1 MCLWIVGLVRNLSQC
16 FVGIGFL
23 WDRLRTCPTSALQIT
38 CLNLIVLLR
47 AVLTWKTMPNVLLKA
62 RRIAGHVKRHYFP
75 SPEVAAW
82 RHACQVAEQVP
93 RFTPGEIQ
101 LGEYRLRYADL
112 MTTCPQWEDIFVRQT
127 MRVILPTD
135 APRILDCGAN
145 IGLASLYFKRLYPA
159 ARITAYE
166 ADPAIHEILA
176 DNLSR
181 NRAEDVETV
190 QAAVWKENGTISFA
204 CEGADS
210 GAVAEVT
217 TNTKAARR
225 EVPAVRLRDLI
236 EAEPID
242 LLKLD
247 IEGAER
253 AVLMDCAGALGNVR
267 AMIME
272 LHDFDPRQRNL
283 PFVLEMIERE
293 GFSYAVDDL
302 VALPWIPPVAPA
314 GSPFAGQA
322 MCWALMV
329 KAWRA

>member
-1 MCLWIVGLVRNLSQC
+1 
-16 FVGIGFL
+16 
-23 WDRLRTCPTSALQIT
+23 
-38 CLNLIVLLR
+38 
-47 AVLTWKTMPNVLLKA
+47 MPNVLLKA
-62 RRIAGHVKRHYFP
+62 RRIAGRVKRHYFP

-101 LGEYRLRYADL
+101 LGEYQLRYADL
-112 MTTCPQWEDIFVRQT
+112 LSTCPQWEDIFVRQT
-127 MRVILPTD
+127 MRVELDTV

-166 ADPAIHEILA
+166 ADPAIHEILSV
-176 DNLSR
+176 NLRR
-181 NRAEDVETV
+181 NHASDVETI
-190 QAAVWKENGTISFA
+190 QAAVWKETGTISFA

-210 GAVAEVT
+210 GAVSEVAA
-217 TNTKAARR
+217 NTEAVRR
-225 EVPAVRLRDLI
+225 EVPSIRLRDLI

-253 AVLMDCAGALGNVR
+253 AVLADCAGALSNVR
-267 AMIME
+267 AMLME

-283 PFVLEMIERE
+283 PFVLDLLERE
-293 GFSYAVDDL
+293 RFSYTLDDL
-302 VALPWIPPVAPA
+302 VALPWVPPVAPA

-322 MCWALMV
+322 MCWGAWV
-329 KAWRA
+329 RAWREN

>member
-1 MCLWIVGLVRNLSQC
+1 
-16 FVGIGFL
+16 
-23 WDRLRTCPTSALQIT
+23 
-38 CLNLIVLLR
+38 
-47 AVLTWKTMPNVLLKA
+47 MPNVLLKA
-62 RRIAGHVKRHYFP
+62 RRIAGRVKRHYFP
-75 SPEVAAW
+75 APEVAAW

-101 LGEYRLRYADL
+101 LDEYWLRYADL
-112 MTTCPQWEDIFVRQT
+112 LSTCPQWEDIFIRQT
-127 MRVILPTD
+127 MRAELNSA

-181 NRAEDVETV
+181 NRAEDVETI
-190 QAAVWKENGTISFA
+190 QAAVWKENGSIRFA

-217 TNTKAARR
+217 TNTQAQQR
-225 EVPAVRLRDLI
+225 EVPAIRLRDLL
-236 EAEPID
+236 EAEPVD

-253 AVLMDCAGALGNVR
+253 AVLADCAGALGNVR
-267 AMIME
+267 AILME

-283 PFVLEMIERE
+283 PFVLELIERE
-293 GFSYAVDDL
+293 GFHYTLDDL
-302 VALPWIPPVAPA
+302 VALPWVPPVAPD
-314 GSPFAGQA
+314 GTPFAGRA
-322 MCWALMV
+322 MCWAVMV

>member
-1 MCLWIVGLVRNLSQC
+1 MS
-16 FVGIGFL
+16 
-23 WDRLRTCPTSALQIT
+23 
-38 CLNLIVLLR
+38 
-47 AVLTWKTMPNVLLKA
+47 NVLLKA
-62 RRIAGHVKRHYFP
+62 RRIAGRVKRHYFP

-112 MTTCPQWEDIFVRQT
+112 LSTCPQWEDIFVRQT
-127 MRVILPTD
+127 MRVDLNTP

-176 DNLSR
+176 SNLSR
-181 NRAEDVETV
+181 NRAADVETV
-190 QAAVWKENGTISFA
+190 QAAVWKENGAISFA

-217 TNTKAARR
+217 SNTAAERR
-225 EVPAVRLRDLI
+225 EVPAVRLRDLLA
-236 EAEPID
+236 AEPID

-253 AVLMDCAGALGNVR
+253 AVLADCAGALDNVR
-267 AMIME
+267 AMLLD

-283 PFVLEMIERE
+283 PAVLELIERE
-293 GFSYAVDDL
+293 GFNYTLDELNV
-302 VALPWIPPVAPA
+302 LPWLTPVASE
-314 GSPFAGQA
+314 GSPFAGRA

-329 KAWRA
+329 RAWRI

>member
-1 MCLWIVGLVRNLSQC
+1 
-16 FVGIGFL
+16 
-23 WDRLRTCPTSALQIT
+23 
-38 CLNLIVLLR
+38 
-47 AVLTWKTMPNVLLKA
+47 MPNVLLKA
-62 RRIAGHVKRHYFP
+62 RRIAGRVKRHYFP

-82 RHACQVAEQVP
+82 RHACRVAGQVP

-112 MTTCPQWEDIFVRQT
+112 LSTCPQWEDIFVRQT
-127 MRVILPTD
+127 MRVDLNTP

-176 DNLSR
+176 ANLSR
-181 NRAEDVETV
+181 NRAADVETV
-190 QAAVWKENGTISFA
+190 QAAVWKENGAISFA

-217 TNTKAARR
+217 SNTAAARR
-225 EVPAVRLRDLI
+225 EVPAVRLCDLI
-236 EAEPID
+236 EVEPID

-253 AVLMDCAGALGNVR
+253 AVLADCAGALGNVR
-267 AMIME
+267 AMLLD

-283 PFVLEMIERE
+283 PFVLELLERE
-293 GFSYAVDDL
+293 GFHYTLDDL
-302 VALPWIPPVAPA
+302 VALPWIPPVATA
-314 GSPFAGQA
+314 DSPFAGRA
-322 MCWALMV
+322 LCWALLV
-329 KAWRA
+329 RAWKK